1 MSRDLHQVIVAAAP
15 GDAITNHALTLRGWL
30 RELGFNSD
38 LYALHIHPQMEGVA
52 RPFALYRP
60 ARGERMLIFHHSIG
74 SEVVGRLVTMP
85 LQLMLVYH
93 NITPAHFL
101 RSADPMWRSLL
112 TLGREQLQQLQ
123 PRTLLGLGV
132 SPFNREELQAA
143 GYRDTGVLPLVLD
156 TQQYDLPPLEPL
168 AAELR
173 AAGPLLL
180 FVGRLA
186 PNKRQEDLVKLL
198 YYLRRI
204 RPDVR
209 LALVGQHWLPD
220 YTAWLRD
227 LVRRLDLEQAVLL
240 PGAVLQ
246 QELVTYYRSAALFV
260 SMSEH
265 EGFCMPLIESMYLG
279 LPVLAYD
286 CTAIPGTLAGAGLLF
301 RDKHYPALAELVDLL
316 LEDSELRQRVV
327 SRQRQRAESF
337 LPLPVKE
344 QFVRHL
350 RHAGLLPG

>member
-1 MSRDLHQVIVAAAP
+1 MSRDLHQVIVAAVP

-30 RELGFNSD
+30 RELGFSSD
-38 LYALHIHPQMEGVA
+38 LYALHIHAQMEGEA
-52 RPFALYRP
+52 RPFDLYRP
-60 ARGERMLIFHHSIG
+60 ARGERLLIFHHSIG
-74 SEVVGRLVTMP
+74 SEVVDRLVEMP
-85 LQLMLVYH
+85 LQLLLVYH

-132 SPFNREELQAA
+132 SPFNREEMKAA
-143 GYRDTGVLPLVLD
+143 GYPDTGVLPLVLD
-156 TQQYDLPPLEPL
+156 AQQYDLPLLEPL

-173 AAGPLLL
+173 SAGPLLL

-198 YYLRRI
+198 FYLRRM
-204 RPDVR
+204 RPDAR
-209 LALVGQHWLPD
+209 LGLVGQHWLPD

-227 LVRRLDLEQAVLL
+227 MVRRLGLEQAVLL
-240 PGAVLQ
+240 PGTVSQ
-246 QELVTYYRSAALFV
+246 QEMVTYYRSADLFV

-279 LPVLAYD
+279 LPILAYAS
-286 CTAIPGTLAGAGLLF
+286 TAIPGTLAGAGILF
-301 RDKHYPALAELVDLL
+301 HEKNYPALAELIDWLL
-316 LEDSELRQRVV
+316 LQDALLGRVLERQRK
-327 SRQRQRAESF
+327 RAAAF
-337 LPLPVKE
+337 LPAMVRE
-344 QFVRHL
+344 QFVGHL